1 MSMWT
6 LEDGL
11 AVVRSLQPLTR
22 QFNYHLALGGG
33 VLNNGASD
41 KDLDLYFL
49 PLGHIKMEKD
59 EDKEA
64 KIQENA
70 DKMLAFLESLW
81 GQSQPIGNGGIGSPL
96 TRILPSN
103 DPRGWRL
110 ERSPDGRNLF
120 VRDESPFSNDDYKDE
135 HDKVIHRV
143 KFLRPDDRIDVFIF

>member
-6 LEDGL
+6 LDDGL

-33 VLNNGASD
+33 VLNNGSSD

-49 PLGHIKMEKD
+49 PLGYTKEEDNEKRL
-59 EDKEA
+59 A

-70 DKMLAFLESLW
+70 DNLLKFLESMW
-81 GQSQPIGNGGIGSPL
+81 GKSEPIGNGGGVGPRNRSELRPVRNIDGS
-96 TRILPSN
+96 RILSWVN
-103 DPRGWRL
+103 VNSGL
-110 ERSPDGRNLF
+110 EIPADIYG
-120 VRDESPFSNDDYKDE
+120 DD

-143 KFLRPDDRIDVFIF
+143 KFIRPDDRIDVFIF